1 MKALV
6 TVTVLL
12 MVCAASAQDRT
23 TTLRIEGRANAFPW
37 IAAERSFVAVAWG
50 VPVPEG
56 GADVF
61 VAVSRDAGQS
71 FGSPVRVNT
80 VSGTARLGGELP
92 PRVALTRT
100 DAGDPSIVVVWGAKA
115 GTTDIRVSR
124 SVDGGRTFS
133 ESTVLNAKGS
143 AGDRGWHAAVVDSS
157 GIVHAMWLDHRGLAG
172 RPKGEHDHHA
182 GLDMSQFSGLYYAA
196 VSTGA
201 SGASRARGAA
211 SAAPLAPLAPVLAL
225 AERELVKGVCYC
237 CKTSLVTGL
246 DGTLYA
252 AWRHVYPG
260 NIRDIAFTSS
270 RDGGKTFA
278 PPSRVSSDQWQLAG
292 CPDDG
297 PAMAAG
303 QDGGVHVVWPTVV
316 TTEETTR
323 GALFYASTHDGQTFT
338 SRLEI
343 PTLGAPKPS
352 HPMIASDEAGGF
364 VVAWDEVQGGV
375 RRAFTR
381 RLRFNSAGYPTFGE
395 AAELDKDGS
404 SAYPVLT
411 ATTRGVFVAWT
422 HGTGAS
428 SEIRVRRLE

>member
-1 MKALV
+1 MRRLLIPSLLV
-6 TVTVLL
+6 LACIV
-12 MVCAASAQDRT
+12 SAQEPTRT
-23 TTLRIEGRANAFPW
+23 LKVEGRANAFPW
-37 IAAERSFVAVAWG
+37 IAAQRSFVAVAWG

-56 GADVF
+56 GADVY

-80 VSGTARLGGELP
+80 VSGAARLGGELP

-124 SVDGGRTFS
+124 SVDGGLTFS

-143 AGDRGWHAAVVDSS
+143 AGDRGWHAAAVDSS
-157 GIVHAMWLDHRGLAG
+157 GVVHTMWLDHRGLAG

-182 GLDMSQFSGLYYAA
+182 GTDMSQLSGLYYAA
-196 VSTGA
+196 VGAGARGA
-201 SGASRARGAA
+201 SGASGAWRVI
-211 SAAPLAPLAPVLAL
+211 P
-225 AERELVKGVCYC
+225 ERELVKGVCYC

-297 PAMAAG
+297 PAMAVG

-323 GALFYASTHDGQTFT
+323 GALFYASTRDGQTFT

-381 RLRFNSAGYPTFGE
+381 RLRFNSAGYPTFGD
-395 AAELDKDGS
+395 AAELDKVG